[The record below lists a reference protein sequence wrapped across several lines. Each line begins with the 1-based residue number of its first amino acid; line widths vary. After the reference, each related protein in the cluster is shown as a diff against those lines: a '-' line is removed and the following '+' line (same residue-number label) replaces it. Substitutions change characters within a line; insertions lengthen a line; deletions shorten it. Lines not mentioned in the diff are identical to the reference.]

1 MFESDGG
8 GKEVNLGRRVFL
20 AGVGAALGGAALFLR
35 RPHVTAEAAKNEP
48 VEVTIVQFSDD
59 GKRLG
64 KVKIARVVKSEE
76 EWRRELP
83 SGVFEITRHADT
95 ELPYTG
101 KLLNEHETGIF
112 RCICCNNALYSS
124 ATKFDSGTGWPSF
137 WEPIAKENVREI
149 SDNTLGMERTAVS
162 CTECD
167 AHLGHV
173 FDDGP
178 KPTGLRYCMNSASLR
193 FVKTV

>member
-1 MFESDGG
+1 MFESDRKG
-8 GKEVNLGRRVFL
+8 EVNLGRRLFL
-20 AGVGAALGGAALFLR
+20 AGAGAALGGAALFSLR
-35 RPHVTAEAAKNEP
+35 RPRVIEAAAKTEP
-48 VEVTIVQFSDD
+48 TEVTIVQFSDA

-64 KVKIARVVKSEE
+64 TVKIARVVKSEE
-76 EWRRELP
+76 EWRKELP

-95 ELPYTG
+95 EIAFTG
-101 KLLNEHETGIF
+101 KLLNVHDAGVF
-112 RCICCNNALYSS
+112 RCICCDNALFSS

-137 WEPIAKENVREI
+137 WEPIAKENVRET
-149 SDNTLGMERTAVS
+149 SDNSLGMQRTAVS

-178 KPTGLRYCMNSASLR
+178 RPTGLRYCMNSASLR
-193 FVKTV
+193 FARAT